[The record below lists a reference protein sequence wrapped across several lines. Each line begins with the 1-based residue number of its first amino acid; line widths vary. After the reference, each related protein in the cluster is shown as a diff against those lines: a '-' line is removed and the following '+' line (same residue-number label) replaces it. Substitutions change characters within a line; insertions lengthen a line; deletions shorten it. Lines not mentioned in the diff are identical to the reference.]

1 MFCTIYGGP
10 SEKFHPLKCFVKPGD
25 RRTPPLGKHMTTDT
39 LTSKHII
46 TQSQKKMLHQILRG
60 QNNQAQGG

>member
-46 TQSQKKMLHQILRG
+46 TQSQIKK
-60 QNNQAQGG
+60 